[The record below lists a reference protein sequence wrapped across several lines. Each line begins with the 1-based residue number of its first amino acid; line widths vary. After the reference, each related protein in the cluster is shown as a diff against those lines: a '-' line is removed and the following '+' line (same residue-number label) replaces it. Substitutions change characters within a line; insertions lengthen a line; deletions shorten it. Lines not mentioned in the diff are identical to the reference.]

1 MNKKSTNEILAS
13 FVRARRESLGLSQV
27 QLAER
32 SGLHHSYWSYL
43 EAGRFA
49 RPSPEQL
56 NIIARTLKVPLEDL
70 YNLVGYQLPEGL
82 PSLRPYLRA
91 KYDLPPEAIAELE
104 RYFDFLRQQYGI
116 PKGQPVFPPI
126 KKTKTDN
133 RSKGRPGHQ
142 SSSGRA
148 A

>member
-1 MNKKSTNEILAS
+1 MNP
-13 FVRARRESLGLSQV
+13 
-27 QLAER
+27 
-32 SGLHHSYWSYL
+32 SYWTYL

-56 NIIARTLKVPLEDL
+56 SIIARTLEVPLEDL
-70 YNLVGYQLPEGL
+70 YNLVGYRLPEGL

-104 RYFDFLRQQYGI
+104 RYFDFLRHQYGI
-116 PKGQPVFPPI
+116 PKDQPVFPPI
-126 KKTKTDN
+126 KKIDTDKP
-133 RSKGRPGHQ
+133 SKGKPGHE
-142 SSSGRA
+142 SSPERA